1 MEKQKQDKVFVDKS
15 SFERLEKGSAV
26 CVATSCGCMCIGC
39 MSILSAA
46 SEMAVDEIKALSKK
60 LETEQALRRE
70 AEHIAHQVSIAF
82 NPSSFLPL
90 TINCLAHDR
99 GQCIEETK
107 CYSLV
112 IVSRATAI
120 GRGFG

>member
-1 MEKQKQDKVFVDKS
+1 MAEMEKQKQDKVFVDKS
-15 SFERLEKGSAV
+15 SFERLEKGSTV

-39 MSILSAA
+39 IWTSILSAA
-46 SEMAVDEIKALSKK
+46 SVMAVDEIKALSEK

-90 TINCLAHDR
+90 TI
-99 GQCIEETK
+99 K
-107 CYSLV
+107 
-112 IVSRATAI
+112 IV
-120 GRGFG
+120 